1 MKYLQS
7 FSLSRFEVSSER
19 SDSDCQNQFQFLY
32 FDEVFQERTNEKAAW
47 PIQID
52 FQDPEIEFKILE
64 RFKGGKVDGSNE
76 ENGWCCEWKSSCSKA
91 DGLEPAIWLK
101 VYLTLAF

>member
-7 FSLSRFEVSSER
+7 FSSSRFEVSSER

-32 FDEVFQERTNEKAAW
+32 FDEVFQERTNEKAVW

-52 FQDPEIEFKILE
+52 FQDPEFEIKILE
-64 RFKGGKVDGSNE
+64 QRRENGRCCEWACSKVDGIETN
-76 ENGWCCEWKSSCSKA
+76 
-91 DGLEPAIWLK
+91 
-101 VYLTLAF
+101 

>member
-7 FSLSRFEVSSER
+7 FSSSRFEVSSER

-32 FDEVFQERTNEKAAW
+32 FDEVFQERTNERAAW

-52 FQDPEIEFKILE
+52 FQDPEFEIKILE
-64 RFKGGKVDGSNE
+64 RFEGGKMDGAVNE
-76 ENGWCCEWKSSCSKA
+76 PVQKWTV
-91 DGLEPAIWLK
+91 IRLK

>member
-32 FDEVFQERTNEKAAW
+32 FDEVFQEQTNEKAVW

-52 FQDPEIEFKILE
+52 FQDPEFEIKILV
-64 RFKGGKVDGSNE
+64 RFKGRKK
-76 ENGWCCEWKSSCSKA
+76 NG
-91 DGLEPAIWLK
+91 L
-101 VYLTLAF
+101 

>member
-7 FSLSRFEVSSER
+7 FSSSRFEVSSER

-32 FDEVFQERTNEKAAW
+32 FDEVFQEQTNEKAVW

-52 FQDPEIEFKILE
+52 FQDP
-64 RFKGGKVDGSNE
+64 
-76 ENGWCCEWKSSCSKA
+76 
-91 DGLEPAIWLK
+91 
-101 VYLTLAF
+101 

>member
-7 FSLSRFEVSSER
+7 FSSSRFEVSSER

-32 FDEVFQERTNEKAAW
+32 FDEVFQEQTNEKAVW

-52 FQDPEIEFKILE
+52 FQDPEFEIKILSVGFE
-64 RFKGGKVDGSNE
+64 VNSPKGCTWTSWTV
-76 ENGWCCEWKSSCSKA
+76 
-91 DGLEPAIWLK
+91 L
-101 VYLTLAF
+101 